1 MVIRASPASP
11 SNALLPAKPR
21 NCLPAVFSFLSA
33 LNPALHGSAP
43 SLSATTAASFSPAQI
58 SSAMANGL
66 KHGRF
71 RAIPP
76 CLKPASPEFLL
87 LATCAM
93 APSNASPRAWA
104 KAPSSSNSCTNI
116 WPKFNDARRQKSSSR
131 MTELLSTPP
140 EQLVEQLRK
149 VAVFSDLPQDDLL
162 WFVSKCQELRLA
174 AGDIVMREGDKAEFM
189 IVMLEGEIRAR
200 AEHGPADGPVFTM
213 SGGEVSGMLPFSR
226 LKVISV
232 TGRAVVPSHYLAF
245 HVSYFEEMFHRLPE
259 LVRRLVGLLA
269 DRVRNVTRQE
279 QQHEKLAALGKL
291 SAGLAH
297 ELNNPSAATRRSAAA
312 LRECLARL
320 RGAARSTSIGPQD
333 CVLLAQREE
342 EIRASLKPAQFKD
355 ELARADRQDAI
366 QSWLES
372 RNVADAWK
380 LAPSLAE
387 VNLTDAHLESFAEA
401 AGDSLGPEL
410 TRFATL
416 LEMDRIAEELDHSSA
431 RISDLIKAV
440 KEYSYMDQSPVQEVD
455 VEHSLETTLTI
466 MNHKLK
472 RGITVAREYAP
483 NLPKVMANGSELNQV
498 WTNLIDNAADAMKG
512 TGTLTIRTAREND
525 FVLVEIADN
534 GPGIPAEVKS
544 RIFDP
549 FFTTK
554 GVGEGTGLG
563 LDIVNRI
570 VKSARGQVNVISSPG
585 DTRFQIR
592 IPIQAAM

>member
-1 MVIRASPASP
+1 
-11 SNALLPAKPR
+11 
-21 NCLPAVFSFLSA
+21 
-33 LNPALHGSAP
+33 
-43 SLSATTAASFSPAQI
+43 
-58 SSAMANGL
+58 
-66 KHGRF
+66 
-71 RAIPP
+71 
-76 CLKPASPEFLL
+76 
-87 LATCAM
+87 
-93 APSNASPRAWA
+93 
-104 KAPSSSNSCTNI
+104 
-116 WPKFNDARRQKSSSR
+116 
-131 MTELLSTPP
+131 
-140 EQLVEQLRK
+140 
-149 VAVFSDLPQDDLL
+149 
-162 WFVSKCQELRLA
+162 
-174 AGDIVMREGDKAEFM
+174 MREGDKAEFM

-226 LKVISV
+226 LKVVSV

-245 HVSYFEEMFHRLPE
+245 HVSHFEEMFHRLPE

-269 DRVRNVTRQE
+269 DRVRSVTRQE

-297 ELNNPSAATRRSAAA
+297 ELNNPSAAARRSAAA
-312 LRECLARL
+312 LRDCLARL
-320 RGAARSTSIGPQD
+320 RSAARSTAIGPDD
-333 CVLLAQREE
+333 CAKLAQTEE
-342 EIRASLKPAQFKD
+342 QIRSSLKPAQFKD
-355 ELARADRQDAI
+355 EFARVEREEAI

-372 RNVADAWK
+372 HNVAEPWK
-380 LAPSLAE
+380 LAPQLADA
-387 VNLTDAHLESFAEA
+387 NLTDADLARFAAA
-401 AGDSLGPEL
+401 AGASVSPEL

-416 LEMDRIAEELDHSSA
+416 LEMDRIAEELEHSSA
-431 RISDLIKAV
+431 RISDLIKAI
-440 KEYSYMDQSPVQEVD
+440 KEYSYMDQAPVQEVD
-455 VEHSLETTLTI
+455 IEHSLETTLTI
-466 MNHKLK
+466 MHHKLK

-498 WTNLIDNAADAMKG
+498 WTNLIDNAADAMNG
-512 TGTLTIRTAREND
+512 TGTLTIRAAREND

-570 VKSARGQVNVISSPG
+570 VKNARGQVNVISAPG

-592 IPIQAAM
+592 IPIHTVI